1 MDRETIIKAIS
12 DPTLVRRAFAAIR
25 EDPGPLK
32 LMLSERESLLGYDV
46 SYRYYTSGNRDIIVA
61 SDFGPLEPRMGVMYS
76 IGRAAKYINRVGR
89 MDTELTVSC
98 LAVTSDP
105 EIYSH
110 SVVRY
115 PISAECVLPDGSC
128 TRQRFK
134 ATEGW
139 IALILGPDADNME
152 AIVRDLERNMAV
164 DFGAVGARIRACRLE
179 AGMSQERLA
188 ELSDLST
195 PYVSHIERMAKK
207 PSLSALI
214 RLSAA
219 LGVTVDYLLAGSQP
233 ADQTAFLSDVQ
244 TLLSDCS
251 LTERRIVLQVALAT
265 REALRQAGVV
275 T

>member
-1 MDRETIIKAIS
+1 
-12 DPTLVRRAFAAIR
+12 
-25 EDPGPLK
+25 
-32 LMLSERESLLGYDV
+32 
-46 SYRYYTSGNRDIIVA
+46 
-61 SDFGPLEPRMGVMYS
+61 
-76 IGRAAKYINRVGR
+76 
-89 MDTELTVSC
+89 
-98 LAVTSDP
+98 
-105 EIYSH
+105 
-110 SVVRY
+110 
-115 PISAECVLPDGSC
+115 
-128 TRQRFK
+128 
-134 ATEGW
+134 
-139 IALILGPDADNME
+139 
-152 AIVRDLERNMAV
+152 MAV

-195 PYVSHIERMAKK
+195 PHIERMAKK

>member
-1 MDRETIIKAIS
+1 
-12 DPTLVRRAFAAIR
+12 
-25 EDPGPLK
+25 
-32 LMLSERESLLGYDV
+32 
-46 SYRYYTSGNRDIIVA
+46 
-61 SDFGPLEPRMGVMYS
+61 
-76 IGRAAKYINRVGR
+76 
-89 MDTELTVSC
+89 
-98 LAVTSDP
+98 
-105 EIYSH
+105 
-110 SVVRY
+110 
-115 PISAECVLPDGSC
+115 
-128 TRQRFK
+128 
-134 ATEGW
+134 
-139 IALILGPDADNME
+139 
-152 AIVRDLERNMAV
+152 MAV

-233 ADQTAFLSDVQ
+233 ADQTAFLSYVQ